1 MTTSCY
7 SFNTLPVNPVDRSVT
22 RLCYVSEIRCGGER
36 NLAFHPHPCTELL
49 FITEG
54 EGSLRLSG
62 QEISLAAGDAL
73 ILNSGGEHTAFDF
86 KDAPL
91 AYIAA
96 GVDGL
101 EALSGDSA
109 AEEWTVVHCQSDR
122 EAVLFC
128 LQGLLREMEGGL
140 PGYDTVC
147 RDLLDV
153 LLLYLMRCSQ
163 FEISFVPS
171 SRKSSREAAITRRY
185 IDSHFRE
192 NLTLDIL
199 AEAVHVSKY
208 YLVHSFSREYGT
220 SPINYLISRRI
231 QESMHLLT
239 ETGMSLAEIA
249 GNLGF
254 SSPSYFSQSFRKVQ
268 GVSPLQYRIRNRE
281 EKKKKDK
288 EKLPHP

>member
-1 MTTSCY
+1 M
-7 SFNTLPVNPVDRSVT
+7 
-22 RLCYVSEIRCGGER
+22 
-36 NLAFHPHPCTELL
+36 AFQPHPCTELL

-128 LQGLLREMEGGL
+128 LQGLLRGDGRRTSRLRYGL
-140 PGYDTVC
+140 PG
-147 RDLLDV
+147 
-153 LLLYLMRCSQ
+153 
-163 FEISFVPS
+163 S
-171 SRKSSREAAITRRY
+171 SGGASALS
-185 IDSHFRE
+185 D
-192 NLTLDIL
+192 
-199 AEAVHVSKY
+199 AVQPV
-208 YLVHSFSREYGT
+208 
-220 SPINYLISRRI
+220 
-231 QESMHLLT
+231 
-239 ETGMSLAEIA
+239 
-249 GNLGF
+249 
-254 SSPSYFSQSFRKVQ
+254 
-268 GVSPLQYRIRNRE
+268 
-281 EKKKKDK
+281 
-288 EKLPHP
+288 